1 MVAIGVNLILKMK
14 NIQVTYAGK
23 DFRITFIFDN
33 VNRLILD
40 KVSVPVMILNGVKAP
55 LLQDFRF
62 PGDDKKFIK
71 IQ

>member
-40 KVSVPVMILNGVKAP
+40 KVRP
-55 LLQDFRF
+55 
-62 PGDDKKFIK
+62 IK
-71 IQ
+71 